1 MSWKSRA
8 ELKGFNMSY
17 IKNLNSVHLDV
28 LKEVGNIGA
37 GHAATALS
45 TLLNKKI
52 DMTVPDVRIVS
63 FDEMMEMAGGSE
75 NVVAGVFLR
84 IEGDAPGSMFFILPL
99 QQAETFI
106 RALPGD
112 IVFSAEETPYNEL
125 ALSALQELGNILS
138 GSYLSSLSDFTRLSL
153 YPSVPALSIDM
164 VGAIVSFGLLELSQ
178 VSDYAIV
185 IDTAL
190 NEESQSN
197 SDSVKGHFFLLPDP
211 DSFQIIFKA
220 LGVQGNG

>member
-1 MSWKSRA
+1 MTFLKSI
-8 ELKGFNMSY
+8 SD
-17 IKNLNSVHLDV
+17 IHLDI

-52 DMTVPDVRIVS
+52 DMKVPRVRVVS
-63 FDEMMEMAGGSE
+63 FDEVMDLAGGAG
-75 NVVAGVFLR
+75 NVVASVFLR

-99 QQAETFI
+99 PQAEKYI
-106 RALPGD
+106 GQL
-112 IVFSAEETPYNEL
+112 IKKQSFSFSEEQDNEL

-138 GSYLSSLSDFTRLSL
+138 GSYLSSLSDFTKLSL

-164 VGAIVSFGLLELSQ
+164 VGAVISFGLLELSQ

-190 NEESQSN
+190 DEEDAQMP
-197 SDSVKGHFFLLPDP
+197 DSVNGHFFLLPDP
-211 DSFQIIFKA
+211 DSFHIIFSA
-220 LGVQGNG
+220 LGVRLDV